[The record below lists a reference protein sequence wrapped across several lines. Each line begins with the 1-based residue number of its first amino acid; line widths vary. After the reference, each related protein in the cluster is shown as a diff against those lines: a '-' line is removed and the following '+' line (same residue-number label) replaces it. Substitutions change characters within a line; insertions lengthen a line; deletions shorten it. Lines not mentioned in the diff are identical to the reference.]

1 MSATLPTTRKN
12 GLQCP
17 WHPYQILSYIVYLLF
32 IVGGVIL
39 LGMPLPLPY
48 AMAFFVVFAV
58 VVAAVGVCA
67 MVTTVVNPADDFKNT
82 HLEKGH
88 YCYVCRRRVSTS
100 TEHCRPCNKCVSG
113 FDHHCKWLNTCIGD
127 KNYKFFVSTLISLTV
142 LAVMLFAM
150 IVVMVVISY
159 TEPSLMEELL
169 SSISFLHLSLVPYR
183 IALFVFL
190 AFDIAVLYYVL
201 DLLIFHI
208 RLTIEGNTT
217 YTHFKKLD
225 AKEKQKRE
233 EAKSRQSSH
242 DSIQIRLSQGKET
255 SLSKMLEGSGNAI
268 PAITPSPVSQPP
280 TPKSEGTKST
290 PSAALKSPHSGS
302 FSPLGD
308 RDDSFTLRRGKESS
322 FSSTWIESDH
332 DYSVT
337 QAQSARDTVD
347 SQTPKKE
354 KSTVWD
360 PSAFKGFAH
369 TSLHMESTDSQFGI
383 VYQTR
388 KNPEAQSVGSSAAGS
403 RVTSPN
409 ENGVKSEV
417 LSEV

>member
-1 MSATLPTTRKN
+1 
-12 GLQCP
+12 
-17 WHPYQILSYIVYLLF
+17 
-32 IVGGVIL
+32 
-39 LGMPLPLPY
+39 MPLPLPY
-48 AMAFFVVFAV
+48 AVAFFVVFAV

-150 IVVMVVISY
+150 IIVMVVISY

-217 YTHFKKLD
+217 CCIAGRMSCIKKLD

-242 DSIQIRLSQGKET
+242 DSIQSEFLLPSLHTVRLSQGKET

-268 PAITPSPVSQPP
+268 PAITPSPVSEPP
-280 TPKSEGTKST
+280 TPESEGTKST

-308 RDDSFTLRRGKESS
+308 RDDSFTLRRGRNGES
-322 FSSTWIESDH
+322 
-332 DYSVT
+332 
-337 QAQSARDTVD
+337 
-347 SQTPKKE
+347 
-354 KSTVWD
+354 
-360 PSAFKGFAH
+360 G
-369 TSLHMESTDSQFGI
+369 
-383 VYQTR
+383 
-388 KNPEAQSVGSSAAGS
+388 
-403 RVTSPN
+403 
-409 ENGVKSEV
+409 
-417 LSEV
+417 